1 MNLAKS
7 PGDGTLLGRTSSEV
21 FVLWI
26 VVILHSLLFFIHFC
40 SSFVVILHFQA
51 TLPCHRHSTLVT
63 QARKGLHQLW
73 TLPWLLSIA
82 FAFHLPWALR
92 FLVGIFYPQAFFTFR
107 SFPNI
112 FNSTCFYQG
121 LPGSRQFF
129 LEVVGLHADPQNTDP
144 AHLFI
149 WFTAIHD
156 FDDQK
161 NSFLNSTK
169 YHHDL
174 LVVKNLVFLLLTRF
188 ELFSLVQ
195 SHMLRLQKN
204 TLNKACTAYN
214 RFDNTKVIFEKAAT
228 RKCLMSNR

>member
-1 MNLAKS
+1 MNSTKS

-21 FVLWI
+21 FVLLI
-26 VVILHSLLFFIHFC
+26 LVILHSLLFFIHFC
-40 SSFVVILHFQA
+40 SSFVILHFQA
-51 TLPCHRHSTLVT
+51 TLPCERHSTLVT
-63 QARKGLHQLW
+63 QARKDLHQLW

-82 FAFHLPWALR
+82 FAFHLPRALR
-92 FLVGIFYPQAFFTFR
+92 FSVGIFYPQTFFTFR

-129 LEVVGLHADPQNTDP
+129 LEVVGLHTDPQNTDP

-169 YHHDL
+169 YYHDL
-174 LVVKNLVFLLLTRF
+174 LVVQNLVYLLLTRF

-195 SHMLRLQKN
+195 SHMLRL
-204 TLNKACTAYN
+204 
-214 RFDNTKVIFEKAAT
+214 
-228 RKCLMSNR
+228 